1 VYLDFKDV
9 QEFMSEL
16 KDLIKVKEPE
26 PKTKVGA
33 K

>member
-1 VYLDFKDV
+1 VSGSFADFALV
-9 QEFMSEL
+9 EL